1 MTRKELEERLAYY
14 EDCDSELCRELSELT
29 LQLQDQEFLD
39 NADEQDY
46 YVVKER
52 IAKLKAS
59 RERTLDEIRSM
70 ERALNV

>member
-1 MTRKELEERLAYY
+1 MTRKELEERLLCY
-14 EDCDSELCRELSELT
+14 EEGDSELCRELRELT
-29 LQLQDQEFLD
+29 LQLQDPEFLD

-52 IAKLKAS
+52 IAKLKAA

-70 ERALNV
+70 ERSLNV